1 MADFHLHLISDAT
14 GETVQS
20 VSRACLVQFE
30 NVVPIEH
37 LWTLVRTGRQV
48 EKVIAGIEKSPGL
61 VLYTVVDLEIRTQ
74 IETACRRLGVP
85 CISVLQPIMVA
96 LGHFLN
102 AEGHAEPGRQHA
114 LSTEYYARIAAMDY
128 AMAHDDGQ
136 ATWNLEEA
144 DVVLVGVSRT
154 SKTPTCIYLANR
166 GIKAANIPL
175 VSEVPI
181 PDEVFNLKRPLV
193 VGLTKDSKSL
203 VQVRRNRLKMLNND
217 DDTPYADPDSVE
229 AEVTQAKR
237 LFTRHGWPV
246 IDVTRR
252 SIEETAAAIIQ
263 LYNQRRENGNGT
275 GNGNGNGA
283 GTGTGV

>member
-30 NVVPIEH
+30 NVTPVEH
-37 LWTLVRTGRQV
+37 LWTLVRTARQV
-48 EKVIAGIEKSPGL
+48 EKVIVGIEKNPGL
-61 VLYTVVDLEIRTQ
+61 VLFTVVDEDIRDQ
-74 IETACRRLGVP
+74 IQDACRRIGVP
-85 CISVLQPIMVA
+85 CVSVLQPIMMA

-102 AEGHAEPGRQHA
+102 AEGHSEPGRQHV
-114 LSTEYYARIAAMDY
+114 LSNEYYARIAAMDY

-144 DVVLVGVSRT
+144 DVLLIGVSRT

-166 GIKAANIPL
+166 GVKAANIPL
-175 VSEVPI
+175 VTGVPI
-181 PDEVFNLKRPLV
+181 PDEVFTLKKPLI
-193 VGLTKDSKSL
+193 VGLTKDTKSL

-217 DDTPYADPDSVE
+217 SDTPYADPDSVE

-252 SIEETAAAIIQ
+252 SIEETAAAIMT
-263 LYNQRRENGNGT
+263 LRTQRLEALGT
-275 GNGNGNGA
+275 PLVETSNIG
-283 GTGTGV
+283 

>member
-30 NVVPIEH
+30 DVTPVEH
-37 LWTLVRTGRQV
+37 LWTLVRSARQV

-61 VLYTVVDLEIRTQ
+61 VLFTVVDEDIRDQ
-74 IETACRRLGVP
+74 IQDACRRIGVP
-85 CISVLQPIMVA
+85 CVSVLQPIMIA
-96 LGHFLN
+96 LGHFLK
-102 AEGHAEPGRQHA
+102 AEGHAEPGRQHV
-114 LSTEYYARIAAMDY
+114 LSNEYYARIAAMDY

-175 VSEVPI
+175 VAGVPI
-181 PDEVFNLKRPLV
+181 PDEIFTLKNPLV
-193 VGLTKDSKSL
+193 VGLTKDTKSL

-252 SIEETAAAIIQ
+252 SIEETAAAI
-263 LYNQRRENGNGT
+263 LTLRTQRLEGLAANMGSGSGN
-275 GNGNGNGA
+275 A
-283 GTGTGV
+283 A